1 MRKMNHRT
9 EPESRQNC
17 WRELLV
23 NGRRKGKEDQ
33 VTEKFI
39 HYPEESEFILEPSNT
54 EDNLAQN
61 DMIVQFR
68 SLILQLTGRK
78 LESRRLT
85 YY

>member
-9 EPESRQNC
+9 EPESGQNC

-23 NGRRKGKEDQ
+23 NVGRRGKEDQ
-33 VTEKFI
+33 VTEKLI

-54 EDNLAQN
+54 EDNLARN
-61 DMIVQFR
+61 DVIVQFR
-68 SLILQLTGRK
+68 SLILQLTGRR

-85 YY
+85 YF